1 MLLNSAGIGKPG
13 LFLSRQEEDASGK
26 MDAMESAIHAGK
38 AKAPVLLSGASG
50 MLGGAVRRAL
60 AERGVDVLQLVR
72 GAAHAT
78 GQIAWNPT
86 AERAVEDVAALEGC
100 AAAIHLSGA
109 SVAGHRWTA
118 SYRKE
123 MIASRVGTT
132 RALAKTLAGLREK
145 PRVLVVASAVG
156 IYGSDCSE
164 VMDETA
170 PAGTGFLAELC
181 EAWEAAARPA
191 SDAGIRVVHA
201 RFGVV
206 LGKGG
211 ALAKML
217 PVFRL
222 GLGGPLGDGRQW
234 MSWVSLAD
242 AVRAVLFAMETN
254 AIAGAM
260 NVTAPE
266 PVTNAEFTRA
276 LGRALHRP
284 AVLPVPVFAL
294 RLLFGEMAD
303 ETLLASQRAVPKK
316 LMEVGFRFEHPELE
330 GALRAAGC

>member
-1 MLLNSAGIGKPG
+1 
-13 LFLSRQEEDASGK
+13 
-26 MDAMESAIHAGK
+26 MDAMESTIHAGK
-38 AKAPVLLSGASG
+38 AQAPVLLSGASG

-60 AERGVDVLQLVR
+60 AERGVGALQLVR
-72 GAAHAT
+72 GTARAT
-78 GQIAWNPT
+78 GQIAWDPA
-86 AERAVEDVAALEGC
+86 AEQAVADTSALEGC

-109 SVAGHRWTA
+109 SVAGQRWTA

-123 MIASRVGTT
+123 MVASRVGTT
-132 RALAKTLAGLREK
+132 RAVAKTLAGLREK

-156 IYGSDCSE
+156 IYGSRADT
-164 VMDETA
+164 VADETTA
-170 PAGTGFLAELC
+170 TGTGFLAELC
-181 EAWEAAARPA
+181 AAWEAAAVPA
-191 SDAGIRVVHA
+191 RDAGIRVVHA

-211 ALAKML
+211 ALGKML
-217 PVFRL
+217 PAFRL

-254 AIAGAM
+254 TITGAM

-284 AVLPVPVFAL
+284 AVLPVPAFAL

-330 GALRAAGC
+330 GALRVAGC